1 MVYAFYDSP
10 LGTILILAENSFL
23 TGIYLSSQNR
33 SLPPDAAQNNTSPV
47 ITKCILWLDDY
58 FAGKAPDPSLLPIH
72 PSGTAFQQKV
82 WQMLLQIPYG
92 KTVTYGQ
99 LAKQFPEPM
108 SAQAIGQ
115 AVGKNPLSIIIPCH
129 RVMGTNNRLTGYAGG
144 IENKIA
150 LLKHEGLDDTSFKYP
165 KNYRGK

>member
-1 MVYAFYDSP
+1 MVYAVYDSP
-10 LGTILILAENSFL
+10 LGPILMLAENCFL
-23 TGIYLSSQNR
+23 TGVYLSSQNHP
-33 SLPPDAAQNNTSPV
+33 LPPHAAQNNAAPV
-47 ITKCILWLDDY
+47 IAKFIHWLDDY
-58 FAGKAPDPSLLPIH
+58 FAGKAPDPSLLPLH
-72 PSGTAFQQKV
+72 PSGTPFQQKV

-99 LAKQFPEPM
+99 LAKQFPAPM

-129 RVMGTNNRLTGYAGG
+129 RVLGTNNRLTGYAGG

-150 LLKHEGLDDTSFKYP
+150 LLQHEGLDDTSFKYP
-165 KNYRGK
+165 KNYRGN